1 LDCDRMSLRT
11 VLMDETIIDDA
22 RIPTVTIRPPK
33 KWLPI
38 NFYEIRQYHELLYF
52 FIWRD
57 VKIRYKQTVLGVL
70 WAIIPPLF
78 LMVVFSLFFGNFAQI
93 SSEGIPYPLFS
104 FAALIPWG
112 LFSEGLTRS
121 TMGMVSNAHIMTK
134 VYFPRLIVPLAAILS
149 PLIDFVIA
157 MVILFLMMA
166 YYGYFP
172 TIAIILLPIFILLT
186 LLTSLSVGLWLSSLN
201 VKYRDFQYIIPFLT
215 QIWFFL
221 SPIVYPASMIPE
233 QWQFLYAL
241 NPMTGVIE
249 GFRWAL
255 LGTSPPE
262 YIILVSAAVV
272 VLILIGG
279 LFYFRKMEQYFAD
292 LV

>member
-1 LDCDRMSLRT
+1 MTSQT
-11 VLMDETIIDDA
+11 VSSDGLLQDDA
-22 RIPTVTIRPPK
+22 RVPTIIIHPPK
-33 KWLPI
+33 RWLPI
-38 NFYEIRQYHELLYF
+38 NFSEIRHYHELLYF
-52 FIWRD
+52 LIWRD
-57 VKIRYKQTVLGVL
+57 VKIRYKQTVLGVI

-78 LMVVFSLFFGNFAQI
+78 LMIVFSVFFGNFAQI

-121 TMGMVSNAHIMTK
+121 TMSMVNNAHIMTK
-134 VYFPRLIVPLAAILS
+134 VYFPRLILPIAGILS
-149 PLIDFVIA
+149 PLIDFLIA

-172 TIAIILLPIFILLT
+172 TIAIILLPLFILLT
-186 LLTSLSVGLWLSSLN
+186 LITSLSVGLWLSSLN

-241 NPMTGVIE
+241 NPMSGVIE

-255 LGTSPPE
+255 LGTNPPE
-262 YIILVSAAVV
+262 SIILISATVV
-272 VLILIGG
+272 TLILIGG